1 MRLLPYVL
9 HDVLVMSGQPD
20 RAEVSQ
26 STSWKCPAP
35 ALLSHQCTLLHH
47 VYFWQGIAQMS
58 VVWCRCWSPCRWLA
72 P

>member
-1 MRLLPYVL
+1 MNPSPERYASCSSTLSAALGHVLAASYVL

-20 RAEVSQ
+20 RAEASQ

-47 VYFWQGIAQMS
+47 VYF
-58 VVWCRCWSPCRWLA
+58 
-72 P
+72 